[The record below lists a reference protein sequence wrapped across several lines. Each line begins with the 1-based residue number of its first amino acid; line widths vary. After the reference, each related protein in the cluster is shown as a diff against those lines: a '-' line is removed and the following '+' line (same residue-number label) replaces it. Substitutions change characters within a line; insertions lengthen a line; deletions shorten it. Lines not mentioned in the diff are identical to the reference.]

1 MKAKVVGLILFFLLT
16 TGTFLFIVRHQVK
29 RVLPREGEIE
39 IVGGV
44 YTPYLL
50 LDSALY
56 FLKEWDE
63 SLDFALSDS
72 FGEKARFEL
81 VFANKRLLEMEK
93 LAREGK
99 SSFTL
104 NLAMSF
110 SKSLKRSIDYTREAL
125 VKREDIEALVWL
137 FQESSMDQQK
147 IFKIILDRLPQNEKD
162 KVLEVQQQSTKEIND
177 FLRETYNI
185 NP

>member
-1 MKAKVVGLILFFLLT
+1 MKTKIIG
-16 TGTFLFIVRHQVK
+16 LFIFFILAGLFGMGLRRQVK
-29 RVLPREGEIE
+29 RVLPRVGEVK

-44 YTPYLL
+44 YTPFLL

-56 FLKEWDE
+56 FLKSWDE
-63 SLDFALSDS
+63 SIDSVFAKSS
-72 FGEKARFEL
+72 SEKARFEL

-93 LAREGK
+93 LSRE
-99 SSFTL
+99 SDFSFVL
-104 NLAMSF
+104 NLTTSF
-110 SKSLKRSIDYTREAL
+110 SESLKRSVDYTREAL
-125 VKREDIEALVWL
+125 TKKEDTESLIWL
-137 FQESSMDQQK
+137 FQESFVDQQK

-162 KVLEVQQQSTKEIND
+162 KVLEIQQQSTKEINN